1 MARRM
6 LVIPKRL
13 FFVDEYCAALSCHL
27 PRIAFRN
34 REAAEAYIRDYPGL
48 PLIVHEVTR
57 ATAAKVFAELDVKM
71 MDYLASWMVCL
82 SRET

>member
-1 MARRM
+1 M
-6 LVIPKRL
+6 LAIPKRL
-13 FFVDEYCAALSCHL
+13 FLVCEYCAALSCHL

-34 REAAEAYIRDYPGL
+34 REAAETYIKDYPDL
-48 PLIVHEVTR
+48 PLIVHEATR
-57 ATAAKVFAELDVKM
+57 ATASKVFAELDVKM